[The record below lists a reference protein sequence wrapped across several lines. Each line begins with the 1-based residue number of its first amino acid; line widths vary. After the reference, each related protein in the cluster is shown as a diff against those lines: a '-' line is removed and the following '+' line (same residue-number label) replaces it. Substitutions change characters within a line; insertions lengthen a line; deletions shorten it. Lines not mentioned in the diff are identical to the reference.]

1 MKKSELTK
9 LIESLQDNDDIDE
22 TVSKSDLG
30 KVLVNSGLTLDA
42 FKDKVANDKDFIAF
56 MNSEKDKHSK
66 KAFDTWK
73 TNNLQKLVDE
83 EYKKQHPEADPKD
96 TEMAELKR
104 KIEQMEKEKQK
115 DKSTNKALKFA
126 TEKKLPAE
134 LVDFV
139 VSEDEATTMAN
150 LEKLA
155 SIFSSHDSALKAEI
169 LKDNTYIPPKGG
181 NPTTNNPWSKEHFN
195 LTEQGKIL
203 RENPELAKK
212 YIAESKQ

>member
-1 MKKSELTK
+1 MKKSEL
-9 LIESLQDNDDIDE
+9 IELLKNNKDDEDIDE
-22 TVSKSDLG
+22 
-30 KVLVNSGLTLDA
+30 VLKNAEPVKALVGSGLTLDA
-42 FKDKVANDKDFIAF
+42 FKSKLESDPNFKSF
-56 MNSEKDKHSK
+56 MDSEKDKHLQK
-66 KAFDTWK
+66 GIDTFK

-115 DKSTNKALKFA
+115 DKSINKALKFA

-155 SIFSSHDSALKAEI
+155 NIFSTHDSALKAEI

-181 NPTTNNPWSKEHFN
+181 NPPTNNPWSKEHFN

-212 YIAESKQ
+212 YIAEAKQ

>member
-9 LIESLQDNDDIDE
+9 LIESLGDDAEVDE
-22 TVSKSDLG
+22 TISKSDLG
-30 KVLVNSGLTLDA
+30 KALASSGLTLDA
-42 FKDKVANDKDFIAF
+42 FKSKMESDPTFKSFLD
-56 MNSEKDKHSK
+56 SEKDKHLQK
-66 KAFDTWK
+66 GIDTFK

-83 EYKKQHPEADPKD
+83 EYKKQHPETDPKD

-104 KIEQMEKEKQK
+104 KIEQMEKEKLK
-115 DKSTNKALKFA
+115 EKLTNQALKFA
-126 TEKKLPAE
+126 TEKKLPVE
-134 LVDFV
+134 LIDFIV
-139 VSEDEATTMAN
+139 GSDEATTTAN

-155 SIFSSHDSALKAEI
+155 NIFSAHDSTLKAEI

-181 NPTTNNPWSKEHFN
+181 NPSTSNPWGKEHFN
-195 LTEQGKIL
+195 LTEQGRIL